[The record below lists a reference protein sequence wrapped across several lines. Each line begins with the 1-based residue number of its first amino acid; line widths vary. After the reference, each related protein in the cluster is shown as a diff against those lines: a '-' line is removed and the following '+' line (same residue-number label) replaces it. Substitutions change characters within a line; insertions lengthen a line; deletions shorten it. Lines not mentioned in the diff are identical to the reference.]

1 MAGEAGF
8 DGLSRSALLDTAT
21 LLADA
26 EREAQ
31 VDQLRLA
38 AQWAVMNG
46 PDTVDPDL
54 AGLPGRP
61 SLRFYGGH
69 GTPQVASVAGA
80 DLGARLGRST
90 TAGDNLIADALDLQH
105 RLPELWGRVRAHEV
119 LASYARHVARKIR
132 ELEPEEAAYVDS
144 RVAEYA
150 DGRVTWSRFEALVD
164 AAIVAAAP
172 AVAAAREEMARL
184 AKFARATRSSVD
196 GMRGFYVRT
205 DAAGVAK
212 LDATVAHLAQVL
224 ADLGSSE
231 PLDVRRAQAA
241 VILASPGEAV
251 KLLAAYHSWRDRPA
265 DPVEPADPDEDVP
278 LDFQDVE
285 DPEVAAEPS
294 SAPEPAAP
302 AEPIDQTSSVIADAV
317 ALWDAHGEG
326 QPLGDKPI
334 LDWSALLPAVVLYV
348 HLYGGRIAASDL
360 GSHAIVGADRGE
372 GPGLTRLEGI
382 GVATE
387 AWLRTHFALN
397 PAHKLTVKPVIDLE
411 GQAPVDAWEIP
422 DRHREAVRLVTPAD
436 VFPWGSATVNQSGG
450 WSGMQVD
457 HTEPWQTGRK
467 GQSRMGNYGPLTQ
480 AHHNLK
486 THGGWR
492 IAQPFPGVFLWRD
505 PHGGLYLVDHTGTRR
520 LGNTA

>member
-1 MAGEAGF
+1 MTGEAGF
-8 DGLSRSALLDTAT
+8 DELSRSELLDAAT

-38 AQWAVMNG
+38 AHWAAMNG

-69 GTPQVASVAGA
+69 ATPQVASVAGA

-90 TAGDNLIADALDLQH
+90 TYGDNLIADAVDLQF
-105 RLPELWGRVRAHEV
+105 RLTELWGRVQAREV
-119 LASYARHVARKIR
+119 LASYARHVARKTR

-144 RVAEYA
+144 RVAEFA

-164 AAIVAAAP
+164 AAVVAAAP
-172 AVAAAREEMARL
+172 AVAAAREELARL
-184 AKFARATRSSVD
+184 QKFARATRSSVD

-212 LDATVAHLAQVL
+212 LDATVAHLAQIL
-224 ADLGSSE
+224 ADLGSTG
-231 PLDVRRAQAA
+231 PLDVRRAQAT

-251 KLLAAYHSWRDRPA
+251 KLLAAYHAWRDRPA
-265 DPVEPADPDEDVP
+265 DPVEPEPCEPDVP
-278 LDFQDVE
+278 LDLE
-285 DPEVAAEPS
+285 DLEGPENPSEPASAAEPAES
-294 SAPEPAAP
+294 TDPAA
-302 AEPIDQTSSVIADAV
+302 SVIADAV
-317 ALWDAHGEG
+317 ALWDNHGDG
-326 QPLGDKPI
+326 HPLGDKPV
-334 LDWSALLPAVVLYV
+334 LDWSALLPTVVLYV
-348 HLYGGRIAASDL
+348 HLYGGRIRASDL
-360 GSHAIVGADRGE
+360 GNHAIVGADRGE
-372 GPGLTRLEGI
+372 APGLARLEGI

-387 AWLRTHFALN
+387 AWLRTHLAMN

-411 GQAPVDAWEIP
+411 GQAPVDSWEIP

-436 VFPWGSATVNQSGG
+436 VFPWGSATANQSGG

-457 HTEPWQTGRK
+457 HTEPWQTGGT
-467 GQSRMGNYGPLTQ
+467 GQSRIGNYGPLTQ
-480 AHHNLK
+480 RHHNLK